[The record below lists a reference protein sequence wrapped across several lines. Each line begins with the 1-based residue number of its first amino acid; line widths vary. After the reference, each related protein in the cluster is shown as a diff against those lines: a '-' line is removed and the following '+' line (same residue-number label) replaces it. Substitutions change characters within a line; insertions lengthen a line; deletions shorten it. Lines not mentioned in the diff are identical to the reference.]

1 MQSDSVTLQSA
12 GDMER
17 RLLNMCGV
25 EMLRCEFIRRRLNE
39 EGIRLH
45 STALFFIP
53 VDSACIPGIPVHRI
67 EKLKMDGE
75 GDEKAPEG
83 ITGRPLKLC
92 YSARKCSKI
101 FFTRICPLCK
111 IG

>member
-1 MQSDSVTLQSA
+1 
-12 GDMER
+12 
-17 RLLNMCGV
+17 
-25 EMLRCEFIRRRLNE
+25 MLRCEFVIRWLNE
-39 EGIRLH
+39 AGIRLH

-53 VDSACIPGIPVHRI
+53 VDGACIPGISVHRI

-75 GDEKAPEG
+75 GDGKAPEG